1 MTETLR
7 MLRSTVT
14 NEGQVRLTLVDE
26 QVPEPGPDEVVVA
39 VEASPI
45 NPSDLGMLLAGANPD
60 SLVAE
65 GDALVGQLG
74 ASSVQANTARLGAP
88 MPAGNEGSGTVIAA
102 GSSDGAQALMGKRV
116 AALSG
121 AMYATHSKVSVAMC
135 VEMPETVTAEQ
146 AASCFVNPLTALGMT
161 ETMRMEGHT
170 ALVHTAAASN
180 LGQMLQ
186 RICIADGIALVN
198 VVRKAEQVD
207 LLRSQ
212 GAEWVVDSSSDSF
225 RDDLTDAL
233 AATGATIAF
242 DAIGG
247 GQQVDALLECMEK
260 AVSRGAG
267 FSRYG
272 SDTHKQVY
280 VYGGLDRSPTPLT
293 RSYGM
298 SWGVG
303 GWLLTPFLGRIGL
316 DGLMRLRERV
326 TAEISTTFAS
336 HYAETISLDEM
347 LDPEVARRYAV
358 PTTGEKRLVAPGN
371 GSVPS

>member
-1 MTETLR
+1 MSETAR

-14 NEGQVRLTLVDE
+14 DDGEVRLTLVE
-26 QVPEPGPDEVVVA
+26 ELVPDPGPDEVVVA

-45 NPSDLGMLLAGANPD
+45 NPSDLGMLLAGADPD
-60 SLVAE
+60 SLSSDGEV
-65 GDALVGQLG
+65 LVGQLG
-74 ASSVQANTARLGAP
+74 AGSAQANAARLGAP
-88 MPAGNEGSGTVIAA
+88 MPVGNEGSGLVVAA
-102 GSSDGAQALMGKRV
+102 GSSDDAQALVGKRV

-121 AMYATHSKVSVAMC
+121 AMYATHSRVSVAMC

-198 VVRKAEQVD
+198 VVRKAEHAD

-233 AATGATIAF
+233 AVTGATIAF

-247 GQQVDALLECMEK
+247 GTQVDVLLGCME
-260 AVSRGAG
+260 AAASRGAG

-303 GWLLTPFLGRIGL
+303 GWLLTPFLGRIGF
-316 DGLMRLRERV
+316 DGLMRLRDRV
-326 TAEISTTFAS
+326 TAEIGTTFAS
-336 HYAETISLDEM
+336 HYAEAISLDEM

-358 PTTGEKRLVAPGN
+358 PTTGEKRLVVPG
-371 GSVPS
+371 GAS

>member
-1 MTETLR
+1 MYMSKGKRLI
-7 MLRSTVT
+7 STVT
-14 NEGQVRLTLVDE
+14 SGSKVYLSIEEFR
-26 QVPEPGPDEVVVA
+26 VPTPQPDEVLIGIA
-39 VEASPI
+39 ASPI
-45 NPSDLGMLLAGANPD
+45 NPSDLGVLLGGADASTVTTSEHGLTLSLPD
-60 SLVAE
+60 
-65 GDALVGQLG
+65 G
-74 ASSVQANTARLGAP
+74 AIDGLRGRVDQP
-88 MPAGNEGSGTVIAA
+88 MPVGNEGSGVVIEA
-102 GSSDGAQALMGKRV
+102 GADEEAQALKGKVV
-116 AALSG
+116 AVLAG
-121 AMYATHSKVSVAMC
+121 GMYATHRIVKSRDCLLLEDGTRAID
-135 VEMPETVTAEQ
+135 

-161 ETMRMEGHT
+161 ESMRLEGHS
-170 ALVHTAAASN
+170 ALIHTAAASN
-180 LGQMLQ
+180 LGQMLN
-186 RICIADGIALVN
+186 RICIDDQIELVN
-198 VVRKAEQVD
+198 IVRRDEHVE

-212 GAEWVVDSSSDSF
+212 GAAYVVNSSSPHF
-225 RDDLTDAL
+225 RKDLVDAL
-233 AATGATIAF
+233 KKTGATIAF

-267 FSRYG
+267 FSRYC

-316 DGLMRLRERV
+316 DGLMRLRDRV

-336 HYAETISLDEM
+336 HYAEAISLDEM

-358 PTTGEKRLVAPGN
+358 PTTGEKRLVVPG
-371 GSVPS
+371 GAS